1 MSNFVSYSN
10 ATELMTAIGQKLAA
24 LNGAYVVKGN
34 SAFENLPATLTAS
47 MNGYVYNITDDFETD
62 SRFVEG
68 AGKEYP
74 AGTNVVIVNLGD
86 ATTPDM
92 KFDVIGSFVDVEAL
106 EDAIADVSAMITGDF
121 DETSAY
127 AIGDIVVYDG
137 GLYKFTSAHTANTAW
152 DSSEVSATTVIALLQ
167 QQNVDLKA
175 YADTIAN
182 MIADPFS
189 TVTAYAAGDVVTYGN
204 HLYIFNSSHSAGAW
218 TGSDVTEIQVMD
230 YIATLDGR
238 VDTIAADLAS
248 AFNPA
253 SAYAIGDVV
262 IKDDVLYKFTSAHTA
277 GDPWSSS
284 EVTATTLASMVS
296 AAEPDELTAA
306 QITALEALL

>member
-34 SAFENLPATLTAS
+34 STFENLPSTLTAA
-47 MNGYVYNITDDFETD
+47 MNGYVYNVTNDFTTTND
-62 SRFVEG
+62 FVEG
-68 AGKEYP
+68 AGKDYP

-86 ATTPDM
+86 STTPNM

-121 DETSAY
+121 DKTQAY

-137 GLYKFTSAHTANTAW
+137 GLYKFTSAHTANDDW

-175 YADTIAN
+175 YADTVAN

-189 TVTAYAAGDVVTYGN
+189 ATTAYAAGDVVTYGN
-204 HLYIFNSSHSAGAW
+204 HLYIFSSSHSAGAW

-248 AFNPA
+248 AFDA
-253 SAYAIGDVV
+253 SQAYAIGAVV

-284 EVTATTLASMVS
+284 EVTAVTLASLVQ